1 MSNMQKISELL
12 NQFGISIELPG
23 TVLELEVKG
32 DFTGYRTDK
41 MVLEFINNSAQ
52 LDTGKFECYIFEGED
67 CQCIIAPTNKFK
79 MVSAYHKIN
88 EIFVGCSYG
97 FDGSVTART

>member
-12 NQFGISIELPG
+12 NQFGISISLPE

-32 DFTGYRTDK
+32 EFTRYRTDN
-41 MVLEFINNSAQ
+41 VALEFINSSAQ
-52 LDTGKFECYIFEGED
+52 LDMGEFECYIFEVDD

-79 MVSAYHKIN
+79 MVSSYHKLN